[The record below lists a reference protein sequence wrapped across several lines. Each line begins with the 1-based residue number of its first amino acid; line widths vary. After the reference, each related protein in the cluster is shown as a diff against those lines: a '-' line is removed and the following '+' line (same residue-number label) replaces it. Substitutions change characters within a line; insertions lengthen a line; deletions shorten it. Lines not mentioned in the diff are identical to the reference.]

1 MAQRFVRIPKQT
13 VVAVVAVVA
22 LALIVA
28 LVLAPRASG
37 QEPQTITFD
46 VVINSDSQ
54 ALVPAPGHDGNF
66 PTRGD
71 VLSGQGAVYAA
82 GDTAGDRL
90 GTFYYE
96 AVATSDVENVE
107 TAANHLY
114 AHGFVELWGQGSLA
128 VTGTVNFLGT
138 PTYLAVIGG
147 TGAYA
152 ASSGQCTLISGDTTD
167 SWSCDIQ

>member
-1 MAQRFVRIPKQT
+1 MSS
-13 VVAVVAVVA
+13 
-22 LALIVA
+22 LAR
-28 LVLAPRASG
+28 APST
-37 QEPQTITFD
+37 P
-46 VVINSDSQ
+46 
-54 ALVPAPGHDGNF
+54 PATPLGI
-66 PTRGD
+66 
-71 VLSGQGAVYAA
+71 AWA
-82 GDTAGDRL
+82 RL
-90 GTFYYE
+90 DDE

-114 AHGFVELWGQGSLA
+114 AHGFVERGGRAVCA

-152 ASSGQCTLISGDTTD
+152 ASSGQCTLYQRRHTTD

>member
-1 MAQRFVRIPKQT
+1 MAAAASRT
-13 VVAVVAVVA
+13 N
-22 LALIVA
+22 
-28 LVLAPRASG
+28 RAR
-37 QEPQTITFD
+37 
-46 VVINSDSQ
+46 N
-54 ALVPAPGHDGNF
+54 ARKHRRA
-66 PTRGD
+66 
-71 VLSGQGAVYAA
+71 
-82 GDTAGDRL
+82 
-90 GTFYYE
+90 
-96 AVATSDVENVE
+96 E

-138 PTYLAVIGG
+138 PTYLAVVGG